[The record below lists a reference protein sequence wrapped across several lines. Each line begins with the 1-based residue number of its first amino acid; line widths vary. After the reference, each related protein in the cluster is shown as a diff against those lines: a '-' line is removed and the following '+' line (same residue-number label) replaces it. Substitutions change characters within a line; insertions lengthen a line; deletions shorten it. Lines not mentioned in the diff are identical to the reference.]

1 MSLSYWDYYLI
12 QTWLIWIW
20 ISKESQQHRLSIYV
34 ISLLF
39 AEYLLKIPNL
49 KILRVYSDQ
58 IEQKEFPVPNKL
70 KPPRATRSEDEL
82 KISSE
87 KIRCVSLHH
96 VIRGPECP
104 FSEEL
109 RKYEEEFEQSRAKKE
124 NIGQKEVSEYC
135 KVGENMKLLM
145 KP

>member
-1 MSLSYWDYYLI
+1 MIEIS
-12 QTWLIWIW
+12 
-20 ISKESQQHRLSIYV
+20 ISKESPQHRLSIYI

-39 AEYLLKIPNL
+39 IEYLLKIPNL

-70 KPPRATRSEDEL
+70 KPPRVTRSEDEL

-104 FSEEL
+104 FSQEL
-109 RKYEEEFEQSRAKKE
+109 RQYEEGFEQSKAKKE
-124 NIGQKEVSEYC
+124 SIGQKEVKEYC
-135 KVGENMKLLM
+135 KVGENMKILM

>member
-1 MSLSYWDYYLI
+1 MKFSRNLKSIDFLFTSFLSFFI
-12 QTWLIWIW
+12 
-20 ISKESQQHRLSIYV
+20 
-34 ISLLF
+34 
-39 AEYLLKIPNL
+39 EYLLKIPNL

-70 KPPRATRSEDEL
+70 KPPRATRSADEL

-104 FSEEL
+104 FSEDL
-109 RKYEEEFEQSRAKKE
+109 RQYEEGFEQSKAKKE
-124 NIGQKEVSEYC
+124 SIGQKEVSEYC
-135 KVGENMKLLM
+135 KVDENMKILM

>member
-20 ISKESQQHRLSIYV
+20 ISKESQQHRLSIY
-34 ISLLF
+34 ISSLLF

-104 FSEEL
+104 FSEDL
-109 RKYEEEFEQSRAKKE
+109 RQYEEGFEQSKAKKE
-124 NIGQKEVSEYC
+124 SIGQKEVAEYC
-135 KVGENMKLLM
+135 KVGENMKILM

>member
-1 MSLSYWDYYLI
+1 MIEIL
-12 QTWLIWIW
+12 
-20 ISKESQQHRLSIYV
+20 ISKESPQHRLSIYI

-39 AEYLLKIPNL
+39 IEYLLKIPNL

-70 KPPRATRSEDEL
+70 KPPRVTRSEDEL

-104 FSEEL
+104 FSQEL
-109 RKYEEEFEQSRAKKE
+109 RQYEDGFEQSKAKKE
-124 NIGQKEVSEYC
+124 SIGQKEVKEYC
-135 KVGENMKLLM
+135 KVGENMKILM

>member
-1 MSLSYWDYYLI
+1 MIEIS
-12 QTWLIWIW
+12 
-20 ISKESQQHRLSIYV
+20 ISKESPQHRLSIYI

-39 AEYLLKIPNL
+39 IEYLLKIPNL

-104 FSEEL
+104 FSLEL
-109 RKYEEEFEQSRAKKE
+109 RQYEEGFEQSKAKKE
-124 NIGQKEVSEYC
+124 SIGQKEVNEYC
-135 KVGENMKLLM
+135 KVGGNMKILM

>member
-1 MSLSYWDYYLI
+1 M
-12 QTWLIWIW
+12 
-20 ISKESQQHRLSIYV
+20 
-34 ISLLF
+34 
-39 AEYLLKIPNL
+39 KIPNL
-49 KILRVYSDQ
+49 KIIRVYSDQ

-104 FSEEL
+104 FSQQL
-109 RKYEEEFEQSRAKKE
+109 RRFEEEFEQSKARKE
-124 NIGQKEVSEYC
+124 SIGRKEVNEYC
-135 KVGENMKLLM
+135 KVGENMNRE
-145 KP
+145 PPF

>member
-1 MSLSYWDYYLI
+1 MLLFYWDYYLT
-12 QTWLIWIW
+12 QT
-20 ISKESQQHRLSIYV
+20 RLKFPRNLNGINFRFTSF
-34 ISLLF
+34 LF
-39 AEYLLKIPNL
+39 FFIEYLLKIPNL

-104 FSEEL
+104 FSQEL
-109 RKYEEEFEQSRAKKE
+109 RQYEDGFEQSKAKKE
-124 NIGQKEVSEYC
+124 SIGQKEVNEYC
-135 KVGENMKLLM
+135 KVGGNMKILM